1 MARKPVEKPRGLS
14 KLHAPVILKSK
25 LTVIRSNLGTK
36 YSRLKRKE
44 HTLTRNNNN
53 NSRHGNKN
61 ILKQLEKSKR
71 KGRSKG
77 DNLGEIF
84 AI

>member
-1 MARKPVEKPRGLS
+1 M
-14 KLHAPVILKSK
+14 
-25 LTVIRSNLGTK
+25 TVIRSNLGTK

-53 NSRHGNKN
+53 SRHGNKH